1 MYDLAERYCF
11 RSHLDQDDTIDRELS
26 LLLLFLERY
35 VNGAIIEMNRL
46 ERTRRRLAEEWR
58 ARRLARELRE
68 RRRLAGEQDLGQ
80 NMGAP
85 SRKRGF
91 QLTYLE
97 CDTHFFFI
105 CINQCYK
112 LIPLFSQKLN
122 DNEIRKLAT
131 ELDGVFDI
139 TTIRDHLE
147 HVEDR
152 CRGYLSRDDRNRNI
166 KKPISD
172 FGNFVGDNFSFNGKE
187 FRSDRESLEKLK
199 GIYLK
204 LVRIL
209 DDRARKDPEFVREME
224 MKETSELA
232 MKAWKKW
239 SRLQNRENSPPDQA
253 KLRASPRTKP
263 KP

>member
-11 RSHLDQDDTIDRELS
+11 RSHLDHDDTIDRELS
-26 LLLLFLERY
+26 LLLLFLEQY
-35 VNGAIIEMNRL
+35 VNGAIIEMSRL
-46 ERTRRRLAEEWR
+46 ERTRRSLDEEWR
-58 ARRLARELRE
+58 ARRLARELRK

-80 NMGAP
+80 NMGAL
-85 SRKRGF
+85 SRKRDS

-112 LIPLFSQKLN
+112 LIPLLSQKLN
-122 DNEIRKLAT
+122 DNEITKLAT
-131 ELDGVFDI
+131 ELNGVFDI
-139 TTIRDHLE
+139 RTIRDHLE

-152 CRGYLSRDDRNRNI
+152 CQSYLSREDRDRKI

-172 FGNFVGDNFSFNGKE
+172 FGNFVGGNFSFNGKE
-187 FRSDRESLEKLK
+187 FRSDRKSLEKLEE
-199 GIYLK
+199 IYLR
-204 LVRIL
+204 LIGIL

-239 SRLQNRENSPPDQA
+239 SRLQNRENSPP
-253 KLRASPRTKP
+253 RTEP